1 MKFKLFVGDLMM
13 ASDGC
18 EILIEKEALFNY
30 LGEHRYEMLR
40 HGTNFDGHHA
50 GGGLF
55 SIKPEI
61 IDSQRKNF
69 YLTNLVPY
77 HPLKHYQVNPIKVRL
92 RTNQT

>member
-1 MKFKLFVGDLMM
+1 MKFNLFVGDLMM

-18 EILIEKEALFNY
+18 EILIEKNALFKAIDVNK
-30 LGEHRYEMLR
+30 YEMIT
-40 HGTNFDGHHA
+40 HGTNFDCYRA

-55 SIKPEI
+55 STKPEI
-61 IDSQRKNF
+61 IDPQRKSF

-77 HPLKHYQVNPIKVRL
+77 HPIKHYQVNPIRVRL